1 MSEILTTA
9 IDEGI
14 ATVTLNRPDARNAI
28 STALRAELVTA
39 LESLNNMPAV
49 SAIVLTGAGAA
60 FSGGVDIKELAS
72 SPEIARSIGPRT
84 SPIVTS
90 LKPLIGAINGA
101 AYTGG
106 LELALACH
114 WLIASE
120 RATFADTHARLGL
133 TAGWGMTVLLA
144 EAIGTRRARQ
154 MSATCEPID
163 AATALSWG
171 LVNEVVEHEAL
182 IPRTMDLARAAAH
195 CDDTAVTRAMGTYTR
210 QRQVIDGGLWEIEA
224 SDFIDPAT
232 RVQNPAGRP

>member
-1 MSEILTTA
+1 VSGILTTA

-28 STALRAELVTA
+28 STALRTELVTA
-39 LESLNNMPAV
+39 LESLNNMSAV

-60 FSGGVDIKELAS
+60 FSGGVDIKELSS

-182 IPRTMDLARAAAH
+182 IPRAMYLARAVAH

-210 QRQVIDGGLWEIEA
+210 QRQVTDGGLWEIEA